1 MDEVQTGVART
12 GRFLALQHTGVQ
24 ADAVALAKGLGGG
37 VPIGAM
43 LCASHLADALPPG
56 SHGSTFGGNLLASAA
71 ALAVLDTIEAD
82 GLAAAAARTG
92 AHLARAL
99 GRLASAHRS
108 LVECARGLGLLQAL
122 VLRDAAVATDV
133 LAKLRDAGI
142 LLTIAGGRALR
153 FSPPLI
159 VTTEQLDEG
168 VTAVDQVLRELA

>member
-1 MDEVQTGVART
+1 M
-12 GRFLALQHTGVQ
+12 
-24 ADAVALAKGLGGG
+24 
-37 VPIGAM
+37 
-43 LCASHLADALPPG
+43 
-56 SHGSTFGGNLLASAA
+56 
-71 ALAVLDTIEAD
+71 
-82 GLAAAAARTG
+82 
-92 AHLARAL
+92 
-99 GRLASAHRS
+99 
-108 LVECARGLGLLQAL
+108 ECARGLGLLQAL